1 LWGKYQF
8 QALVAAV
15 LLVHLVAGVIIMDL
29 VNEVMETTMILTTTT
44 ITLHILDP
52 QRKKTLEVEGLVLQ

>member
-1 LWGKYQF
+1 M
-8 QALVAAV
+8 AAV